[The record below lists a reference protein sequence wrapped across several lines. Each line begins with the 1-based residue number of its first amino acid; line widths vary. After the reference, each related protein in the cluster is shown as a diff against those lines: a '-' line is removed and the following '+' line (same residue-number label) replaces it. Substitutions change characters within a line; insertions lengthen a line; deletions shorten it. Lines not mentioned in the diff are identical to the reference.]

1 MTAAAL
7 TEDRLSALP
16 AKVAVPFRRLLE
28 TGQLNEE
35 ALATI
40 LEAGEL
46 AGSSQ
51 TLLGFAV
58 GYLYLRSNGV
68 PVKDVIEMAR
78 DQGRRIRL
86 DWSAKRWRVEHE
98 RLSRAAA
105 LTRLSEANESYDVTK
120 FLPYVP
126 GGLPGY
132 LIRSSRRLGM
142 EGLRQRHCVASYHAQ
157 LMRGSCAL
165 ASVLHNGK
173 RWTVQL
179 MLTGDSE
186 RPVRIAQIRT
196 RLNGTPTIAE
206 RTAIHELF
214 EIDLLDPLQSAARG
228 GSTPETRRRYRENL
242 RLLLPVLRQH
252 QTGTVTVTFDGSGD
266 SGCVD
271 QAVYE
276 NGDFDGNAIQVTS
289 LSTANEFVDGQWIN
303 TQVEARKSVDEAIE
317 ALTDDYLAD
326 TGVDWYNNDGGFG
339 ELVINVDEGLVSL
352 DVNTRWTDSENAYA
366 SEWDIETGEDV

>member
-165 ASVLHNGK
+165 ASVFHNGK
-173 RWTVQL
+173 RWTVQV
-179 MLTGDSE
+179 MLTGASE
-186 RPVRIAQIRT
+186 RPVRIAQICT
-196 RLNGTPTIAE
+196 RLNGTPTMAE

-228 GSTPETRRRYRENL
+228 GPTPETRRRYRENL

-352 DVNTRWTDSENAYA
+352 DVNTRWTDLENAYA

>member
-7 TEDRLSALP
+7 MEDRLSALP

-86 DWSAKRWRVEHE
+86 DWSAKRWKVEHD

-105 LTRLSEANESYDVTK
+105 LTRLSEANEAYDVTK

-126 GGLPGY
+126 GELPGY

-165 ASVLHNGK
+165 ASVFHNGK

-196 RLNGTPTIAE
+196 RLNGTPTTAE
-206 RTAIHELF
+206 RSALHELF
-214 EIDLLDPLQSAARG
+214 EIELVDPYQNVSLPGTR
-228 GSTPETRRRYRENL
+228 PETSRRYRENL

-252 QTGTVTVTFDGSGD
+252 GTGNVTVSFDGSGD
-266 SGCVD
+266 EGSVD
-271 QAVYE
+271 QACFE
-276 NGDFDGNAIQVTS
+276 NRDFDGSTVEVTC
-289 LSTANEFVDGQWIN
+289 LSTANEFVDGQWIT
-303 TQVEARKSVDEAIE
+303 TQVETQKTVTEAIDV
-317 ALTDDYLAD
+317 LTDDYLAE

-339 ELVINVDEGLVSL
+339 ELFINVDEGHVSL
-352 DVNTRWTDSENAYA
+352 EVNTRWTDSESAYW
-366 SEWDIETGEDV
+366 SVWDIVTGEDV

>member
-165 ASVLHNGK
+165 ASEFHNGK
-173 RWTVQL
+173 RWTVQV
-179 MLTGDSE
+179 MLTGASE
-186 RPVRIAQIRT
+186 RPVRIAQICT
-196 RLNGTPTIAE
+196 RLNGTPTMAE

-228 GSTPETRRRYRENL
+228 GPTPETRRRYRENL

-352 DVNTRWTDSENAYA
+352 DVNTRWTDLENAYA

>member
-165 ASVLHNGK
+165 ASVFHNGK
-173 RWTVQL
+173 RWTVQV
-179 MLTGDSE
+179 MLTGASE
-186 RPVRIAQIRT
+186 RPVRIAQICT
-196 RLNGTPTIAE
+196 RLNGTPTMAE

-228 GSTPETRRRYRENL
+228 GPTPETRRRYRENL